1 MPFSTRRILILDGR
15 QDPTRRPIFLLG
27 NYPRPPSPACTGVV
41 RRDLPY
47 VVEGHASAC
56 PQTVGVDVKCVALTL
71 IKLKYYVSASIMKR
85 NNQFELL

>member
-27 NYPRPPSPACTGVV
+27 NYPRPPSGERLCGIWYLA
-41 RRDLPY
+41 Y

-56 PQTVGVDVKCVALTL
+56 PRTVGVDIWMWKSATQEKTL
-71 IKLKYYVSASIMKR
+71 ETKSI
-85 NNQFELL
+85 QSH